1 MTSRRHFLRTAAL
14 GGFAGAASWFVP
26 RAFAADSNAAA
37 TRHSPNSL
45 PANPDDGSAAGYRPA
60 TKYGAG
66 GTQAGNMFF
75 ETSDATVEAMMQA
88 HWDAGV
94 RYFDTSPWYGLGLS
108 ERRVGHFLDGKPRG
122 DYVLSSKVGRLLT
135 PDASMDSHGIWA
147 GDLNFN
153 YRYDYTAAGVRRSVE
168 DSLQRLGVPSLD
180 MVFIHDLAPSNKDLD
195 DYDAQLAIAIEGAM
209 PELTKMRD
217 EGLIKGW
224 GMGVNDIEPALAA
237 LEHAEP
243 NVILQATRYTLM
255 NHDDA
260 LERLFPVCEAQD
272 CSVVIGAP
280 LGAGFLAGKDRWLY
294 GDGIPDGY
302 REKRAR
308 IESIAKAHGTDL
320 RTAALQFTAAPAIV
334 SATIPGARNAQQARE
349 NAASMRATID
359 PAFWQALKHEGLI
372 SEAAPTALAGA
383 A

>member
-1 MTSRRHFLRTAAL
+1 MTSRRNFLRTAAL
-14 GGFAGAASWFVP
+14 GGVAGAASLFVP
-26 RAFAADSNAAA
+26 RAFAADNAAQPK
-37 TRHSPNSL
+37 HSPDSM
-45 PANPDDGSAAGYRPA
+45 PANPGDGAAVGYRPPH
-60 TKYGAG
+60 KYGAG

-75 ETSDATVEAMMQA
+75 ETSDETVEAMMQA

-108 ERRVGHFLDGKPRG
+108 ERRVGHFLDGQAR
-122 DYVLSSKVGRLLT
+122 DNYVLSTKVGRLLT
-135 PDASMDSHGIWA
+135 PDVSMDSHGIWA

-180 MVFIHDLAPSNKDLD
+180 VVFIHDLAPSNKDLD
-195 DYDAQLAIAIEGAM
+195 DYDAQLKTAIEGAM

-237 LEHAEP
+237 LDNAEP
-243 NVILQATRYTLM
+243 NAILQATRYTLM

-260 LERLFPVCEAQD
+260 LERLFPKCEAQD

-294 GDGIPDGY
+294 SGDSIPDGY

-308 IESIAKAHGTDL
+308 ISEIAKAHGTDL
-320 RTAALQFTAAPAIV
+320 RTAALQFTAAPSIV

-349 NAASMRATID
+349 NAASMRASID
-359 PAFWQALKHEGLI
+359 PDFWQALKREGLI
-372 SEAAPTALAGA
+372 SEAAPTALAGTA
-383 A
+383 